1 MGEVRGNAA
10 ASASIPTKYATYV
23 INNSEDKKG
32 FTSKSGG
39 NTFFTLAFKI
49 STFQME
55 HVLKK
60 NSLRFQLQIHSICSS
75 RINCKSQNI

>member
-32 FTSKSGG
+32 FTSKARGWAD
-39 NTFFTLAFKI
+39 F
-49 STFQME
+49 STASK
-55 HVLKK
+55 VI
-60 NSLRFQLQIHSICSS
+60 RFLI
-75 RINCKSQNI
+75 

>member
-32 FTSKSGG
+32 FTSKARG
-39 NTFFTLAFKI
+39 
-49 STFQME
+49 STDF
-55 HVLKK
+55 
-60 NSLRFQLQIHSICSS
+60 
-75 RINCKSQNI
+75 